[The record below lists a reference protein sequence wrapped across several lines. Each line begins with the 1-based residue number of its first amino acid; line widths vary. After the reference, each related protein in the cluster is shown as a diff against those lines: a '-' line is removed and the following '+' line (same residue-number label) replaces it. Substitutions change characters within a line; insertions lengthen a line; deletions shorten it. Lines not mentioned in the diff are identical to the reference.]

1 MTFSEDL
8 NKQGQ
13 RASLN
18 MADSIMRALYTFGP
32 PAMVLGAL
40 AGVGVLGYQE
50 GAWQAF
56 RGFTAFF
63 IPVVLGAYVLR
74 RWPDWVRR
82 RFRASDKLLTLF
94 VPFVIVLVVGGS
106 LAGGFSA
113 TRWIIGLAFIGL
125 LIAVL
130 FMVRIV
136 DRPDDQEPSST
147 EMNLAA
153 LDIIVGT
160 ITAASVLV
168 LFRS

>member
-8 NKQGQ
+8 SRRGQ
-13 RASLN
+13 RAGLN
-18 MADSIMRALYTFGP
+18 MADLIMRILYTYGP
-32 PAMVLGAL
+32 PVMVLGAL
-40 AGVGVLGYQE
+40 AGVGVLAYEE

-74 RWPDWVRR
+74 RWPDWLRR
-82 RFRASDKLLTLF
+82 RLRVSDKLLTLF
-94 VPFVIVLVVGGS
+94 VPFVIVLVLGGS
-106 LAGGFSA
+106 LAGEFNA

-136 DRPDDQEPSST
+136 DRPSGEEPYSA
-147 EMNLAA
+147 EINLAA

-160 ITAASVLV
+160 ITAAGVLV
-168 LFRS
+168 LFRT